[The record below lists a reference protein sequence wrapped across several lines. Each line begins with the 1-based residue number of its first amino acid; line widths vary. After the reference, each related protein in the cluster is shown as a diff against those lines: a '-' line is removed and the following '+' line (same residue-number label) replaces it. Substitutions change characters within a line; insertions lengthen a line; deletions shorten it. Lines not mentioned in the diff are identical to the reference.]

1 MINQNTPARHEV
13 APVYKKT
20 QRFGGKCEVRVG
32 TQKGMD
38 QQLIARAQSGDRLA
52 FQLLIKSYLPLVVA
66 LAFRMLNDKAEAE
79 DLAQEVMLKLW
90 QNLKSYDSSRA
101 QLSTWIYKIASNR
114 CLDQLR
120 RKKPDQL
127 ADDYDEAVAPA
138 QDHDLYEKQINKK
151 VESALQDLPERQR
164 LALVLFHYQGE
175 SLSETGQIMGCSSE
189 AVESLLARA
198 RRALKVSLKPIW
210 QQMKQEKL

>member
-1 MINQNTPARHEV
+1 MIKPNISARCKPA
-13 APVYKKT
+13 PIYKKVHH
-20 QRFGGKCEVRVG
+20 FEGKCEVRAG
-32 TQKGMD
+32 TQKSMD
-38 QQLIARAQSGDRLA
+38 QQLIVRAQNGDKLA
-52 FQLLIKSYLPLVVA
+52 FQLLVKEFLPMISG
-66 LAFRMLNDKAEAE
+66 LAYRMLNDKAEAE

-127 ADDYDEAVAPA
+127 ADDYDEIVPPS
-138 QDHDLYEKQINKK
+138 QDNELYEKQINKK

-164 LALVLFHYQGE
+164 LALVLFHYQGN
-175 SLSETGQIMGCSSE
+175 SLTETGQIMECSSE
-189 AVESLLARA
+189 AIESLLARA
-198 RRALKVSLKPIW
+198 RRSLKVSLKPIW
-210 QQMKQEKL
+210 QQMEQEKL

>member
-1 MINQNTPARHEV
+1 
-13 APVYKKT
+13 
-20 QRFGGKCEVRVG
+20 
-32 TQKGMD
+32 MD
-38 QQLIARAQSGDRLA
+38 QQLIVRAQNGDKLA
-52 FQLLIKSYLPLVVA
+52 FQLLVKEFLPMISG
-66 LAFRMLNDKAEAE
+66 LAYRMLNDKAEAE

-127 ADDYDEAVAPA
+127 ADDYDEIVPPS
-138 QDHDLYEKQINKK
+138 QDNELYEKQINKK

-164 LALVLFHYQGE
+164 LALVLFHYQGN
-175 SLSETGQIMGCSSE
+175 SLTETGQIMECSSE
-189 AVESLLARA
+189 AIESLLARA
-198 RRALKVSLKPIW
+198 RRSLKVSLKPIW
-210 QQMKQEKL
+210 QQMEQEKL